1 MAAIPVYE
9 EQQQPLAQPGQGN
22 LVLVD
27 KAYLDELE
35 QRSERLVEAE
45 KLLNTLGYF
54 SGGAPPQPL
63 QAQMPVPQQQQQK
76 PVPQPQM
83 PVPQQ
88 QQQKPVPQPQMPWPA
103 PPSPSQPLMQLGG
116 IGGGL
121 LGVDP
126 GEQMAWGEQPCQ
138 QEDGGEQPYQQEDGG
153 EQQQQQ
159 EEADDTNWGDGGLPS
174 FDDDWKETLTS
185 SPWGLND
192 GGSPHA

>member
-35 QRSERLVEAE
+35 RKSERLVEAE

-63 QAQMPVPQQQQQK
+63 QAQMPV
-76 PVPQPQM
+76 
-83 PVPQQ
+83 QQ

-126 GEQMAWGEQPCQ
+126 GEQMAWGEQPYQ
-138 QEDGGEQPYQQEDGG
+138 QEKGDEQPYQQEDGG

-174 FDDDWKETLTS
+174 FDGGWPATPAPPKS
-185 SPWGLND
+185 SFD
-192 GGSPHA
+192 GGSPQFDHA

>member
-63 QAQMPVPQQQQQK
+63 QAQR
-76 PVPQPQM
+76 

-138 QEDGGEQPYQQEDGG
+138 QEDGGEQPYQQEKGDEQPYQQEDGG
-153 EQQQQQ
+153 EQQQQQQ